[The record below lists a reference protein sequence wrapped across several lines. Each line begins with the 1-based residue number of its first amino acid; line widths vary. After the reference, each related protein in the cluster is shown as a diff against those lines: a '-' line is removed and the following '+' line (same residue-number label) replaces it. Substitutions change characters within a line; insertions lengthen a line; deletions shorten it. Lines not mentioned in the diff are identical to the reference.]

1 MKSMIE
7 LVGSPEY
14 ARIKAEGYLI
24 DTRGP
29 YVTLINGFVARQ
41 FTTWMAA
48 FRVAVDEI
56 QEKRG
61 WGV

>member
-1 MKSMIE
+1 MTN
-7 LVGSPEY
+7 LVDSPEY
-14 ARIKAEGYLI
+14 SRIKVQGYLI
-24 DTRGP
+24 DTRGQ
-29 YVTLINGFVARQ
+29 YATLINGVHARQ

-61 WGV
+61 WNAG